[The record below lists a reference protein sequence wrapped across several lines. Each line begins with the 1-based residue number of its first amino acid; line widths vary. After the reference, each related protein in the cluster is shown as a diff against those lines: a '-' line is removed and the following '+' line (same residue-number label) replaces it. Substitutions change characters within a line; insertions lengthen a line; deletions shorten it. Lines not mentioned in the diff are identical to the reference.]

1 MTAATLSARS
11 GRVGRRAARGAAT
24 VLRNWLLFA
33 VLVVLW
39 EFAARAGGSKFFP
52 PPSEIAA
59 AAAKL
64 WFTGPASQLFLTD
77 AVYDNVLPSLGRMLS
92 GWALAAVVGI
102 VLGVL
107 VGRSEKAL
115 DYVGPLFA
123 FFRSIPPPTLIP
135 VFVVLFG
142 LSSGM
147 QTGSIIFGAIWP
159 VLLNAVDG
167 VRSVDQV
174 KVETSRSFR
183 TPKRYWLAMVVL
195 PAAAPK
201 IFAGLR
207 VSLSISLLLMV
218 ISELVGSYNG
228 IGRSLMNAQ
237 QDFDFPTMWSWLV
250 LLGILGYVFN
260 TIFLAA
266 ERRVLA
272 WQPTR
277 LGRD

>member
-1 MTAATLSARS
+1 VTTATLS

-24 VLRNWLLFA
+24 VVRNWLLFA
-33 VLVVLW
+33 ILVVGW
-39 EFAARAGGSKFFP
+39 EFAARAAGSKFFP
-52 PPSEIAA
+52 PPAEIAA

-64 WFTGPASQLFLTD
+64 WFTGPAAHLFLTD
-77 AVYDNVLPSLGRMLS
+77 AVFENVFPSLGRTLG
-92 GWALAAVVGI
+92 GWALAAIVGV

-107 VGRSEKAL
+107 LGRSGTAM
-115 DYVGPLFA
+115 DYFGPLFA

-135 VFVVLFG
+135 VFAVLFG

-147 QTGSIIFGAIWP
+147 QIGSIIFGAIWP
-159 VLLNAVDG
+159 VLLNTVDG

-174 KVETSRSFR
+174 KVETARSFR
-183 TPKRYWLAMVVL
+183 TPKGYWVGMVVL

-201 IFAGLR
+201 IFAGMR

-218 ISELVGSYNG
+218 VSELVGAYNG
-228 IGRSLMNAQ
+228 IGRALLNAQ
-237 QDFDFPTMWSWLV
+237 QDFDFPIMWSWLV
-250 LLGILGYVFN
+250 LLGLLGYVFN

>member
-1 MTAATLSARS
+1 VSTATLS
-11 GRVGRRAARGAAT
+11 GRVGRRAYRGATAI
-24 VLRNWLLFA
+24 LRTWLLFA
-33 VLVVLW
+33 VLVVVW

-59 AAAKL
+59 RAAEL
-64 WFTGPASQLFLTD
+64 WFTGPASHLFLTE
-77 AVYDNVLPSLGRMLS
+77 AVFDNVFPSLGRMLS
-92 GWALAAVVGI
+92 GWAIAAVVAI

-107 VGRSEKAL
+107 VGRSPKAM
-115 DYVGPLFA
+115 DYFGPLFA

-135 VFVVLFG
+135 VFAVLFG

-174 KVETSRSFR
+174 KVETARSFR
-183 TPKRYWLAMVVL
+183 TPKPYWIAMVVL

-218 ISELVGSYNG
+218 VSELVGAYNG

-237 QDFDFPTMWSWLV
+237 QDFDFPSMWSWLV

-277 LGRD
+277 LGRE

>member
-1 MTAATLSARS
+1 VTAATLS
-11 GRVGRRAARGAAT
+11 GRVGRRAARGAVS

-33 VLVVLW
+33 ILVVVW

-52 PPSEIAA
+52 PPTEIAVS
-59 AAAKL
+59 AAKL
-64 WFTGPASQLFLTD
+64 WFTGPASHLFLTD
-77 AVYDNVLPSLGRMLS
+77 TVFDNVFPSLGRMLG
-92 GWALAAVVGI
+92 GWSLAAVVGI

-107 VGRSEKAL
+107 IGRSARAM

-135 VFVVLFG
+135 VFAVLFG

-147 QTGSIIFGAIWP
+147 QIGSIIFGAVWP

-174 KVETSRSFR
+174 KVETARSFR
-183 TPKRYWLAMVVL
+183 TPRPYWLGMVVL

-218 ISELVGSYNG
+218 ISELVGAYNG

-272 WQPTR
+272 WQPAR

>member
-1 MTAATLSARS
+1 MSAVTLS
-11 GRVGRRAARGAAT
+11 GRVGRRAAHGAAAI
-24 VLRNWLLFA
+24 VRNWLLFA
-33 VLVVLW
+33 ILVVLW
-39 EFAARAGGSKFFP
+39 ELAARAGGSKFFP
-52 PPSEIAA
+52 PPSEIAV

-64 WFTGPASQLFLTD
+64 WFTGPASHLFLTD
-77 AVYDNVLPSLGRMLS
+77 AVFDNVFPSLGRTLG

-107 VGRSEKAL
+107 LGRSATAM

-135 VFVVLFG
+135 VFAVLFG

-147 QTGSIIFGAIWP
+147 QIGSIIFGTVWP
-159 VLLNAVDG
+159 VLLNTVDG

-174 KVETSRSFR
+174 KVETARSFR
-183 TPKRYWLAMVVL
+183 TPKAYWLGMVVL

-218 ISELVGSYNG
+218 VSELVGAYNG

-237 QDFDFPTMWSWLV
+237 QDFEFPTMWAWLV

-272 WQPTR
+272 WQPAR
-277 LGRD
+277 LGRG

>member
-1 MTAATLSARS
+1 VSAVTLS
-11 GRVGRRAARGAAT
+11 GRVGRRAAHGAAAI
-24 VLRNWLLFA
+24 VRNWLLFA
-33 VLVVLW
+33 ILVVLW
-39 EFAARAGGSKFFP
+39 ELAARAGGSKFFP
-52 PPSEIAA
+52 PPSEIAV

-64 WFTGPASQLFLTD
+64 WFTGPASHLFLTD
-77 AVYDNVLPSLGRMLS
+77 AVFDNVFPSLGRTLG

-107 VGRSEKAL
+107 LGRSATAM

-135 VFVVLFG
+135 VFAVLFG

-147 QTGSIIFGAIWP
+147 QIGSIIFGTVWP
-159 VLLNAVDG
+159 VLLNTVDG

-174 KVETSRSFR
+174 KVETARSFR
-183 TPKRYWLAMVVL
+183 TPKAYWLGMVVL

-218 ISELVGSYNG
+218 VSELVGAYNG

-237 QDFDFPTMWSWLV
+237 QDFEFPTMWAWLV

-272 WQPTR
+272 WQPAR
-277 LGRD
+277 LGRG

>member
-1 MTAATLSARS
+1 
-11 GRVGRRAARGAAT
+11 V
-24 VLRNWLLFA
+24 
-33 VLVVLW
+33 

-52 PPSEIAA
+52 PPSEIAVT
-59 AAAKL
+59 AAKL
-64 WFTGPASQLFLTD
+64 WFTGPASHLFLTD
-77 AVYDNVLPSLGRMLS
+77 AVFDNVFPSLGRTLG
-92 GWALAAVVGI
+92 GWALAALVGI
-102 VLGVL
+102 TVGVL
-107 VGRSEKAL
+107 LGRSATAM

-135 VFVVLFG
+135 VFAVLFG

-147 QTGSIIFGAIWP
+147 QVGSIIFGAVWP

-174 KVETSRSFR
+174 KVETARSFR
-183 TPKRYWLAMVVL
+183 TPKAYWVGMVVL

-218 ISELVGSYNG
+218 VSELVGAYNG
-228 IGRSLMNAQ
+228 IGRSLLNAQ

-272 WQPTR
+272 WQPAR